1 MLKPAIKTLE
11 GQSTLVIILGCL
23 GALGY
28 TLHGGAI
35 NADSL
40 VQLASTTKNL
50 ADASSALSVG
60 ELNQFVDLGK
70 ISAILTLAYK
80 VLNAFIEARTLLKKD
95 EMGHKATLQSQCG
108 CGTTEEEK

>member
-11 GQSTLVIILGCL
+11 GQSTIAIVVGCL

-28 TLHGGAI
+28 VLHGGTI

-40 VQLASTTKNL
+40 VHLAETTKSL
-50 ADASSALSVG
+50 ADASSTLSTG
-60 ELNQFVDLGK
+60 SLNQFADLGK
-70 ISAILTLAYK
+70 ISAILTLVYK

-95 EMGHKATLQSQCG
+95 ELAAKASQQ
-108 CGTTEEEK
+108 TQFINTEN